1 MIETYDYHSI
11 SSGVPMGA
19 MGGNKWRRLS
29 AVETDGGKGVE
40 CWSVIESVRRAA
52 SYVFSREMI
61 LYFNAH
67 SIIQ

>member
-1 MIETYDYHSI
+1 MTETYDYHSI

-52 SYVFSREMI
+52 S
-61 LYFNAH
+61 
-67 SIIQ
+67 